1 MFWVWL
7 EILVIFI
14 SCFIDVLI
22 FVLSLIPQWRLV
34 SSVLLVDD
42 NFNQLIIKLLAFLF
56 LSCNRRLGTVIL
68 FGSTTFNIFSFGKSI
83 FYFVRVLKSCMF
95 IWMIFVLFERFSTIL
110 LCRLL
115 TAGFWTVFNDSRR
128 PGTER
133 VSRLIIFSLIIGTDF
148 IRFCPDTG
156 L

>member
-1 MFWVWL
+1 MFWVRL

-14 SCFIDVLI
+14 SCFIDVFV

-34 SSVLLVDD
+34 RSVLLVDD

-56 LSCNRRLGTVIL
+56 LSCNCRLGTIIL
-68 FGSTTFNIFSFGKSI
+68 FGSTTFNIFNFGKSI
-83 FYFVRVLKSCMF
+83 FYFVRVLKSYMF
-95 IWMIFVLFERFSTIL
+95 IWMIFVLFERFGTIL

-115 TAGFWTVFNDSRR
+115 TAWFWTVFNNSRR
-128 PGTER
+128 SGAEW
-133 VSRLIIFSLIIGTDF
+133 VSRLIVFSLIIGTDF
-148 IRFCPDTG
+148 VRLCPDTR